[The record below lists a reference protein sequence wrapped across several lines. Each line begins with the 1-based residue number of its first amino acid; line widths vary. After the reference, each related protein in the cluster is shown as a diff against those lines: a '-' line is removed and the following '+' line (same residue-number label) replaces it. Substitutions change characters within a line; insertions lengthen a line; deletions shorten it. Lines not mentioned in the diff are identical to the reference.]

1 MLCNRE
7 IGVKSLVYLLHNSY
21 FGVDNCSIWLGG
33 GGWTAGVENTTL
45 VLWSMANGRAAQPTL
60 RTFL

>member
-21 FGVDNCSIWLGG
+21 FGVDNWSIWPGGWG
-33 GGWTAGVENTTL
+33 GGWYRRG
-45 VLWSMANGRAAQPTL
+45 
-60 RTFL
+60 